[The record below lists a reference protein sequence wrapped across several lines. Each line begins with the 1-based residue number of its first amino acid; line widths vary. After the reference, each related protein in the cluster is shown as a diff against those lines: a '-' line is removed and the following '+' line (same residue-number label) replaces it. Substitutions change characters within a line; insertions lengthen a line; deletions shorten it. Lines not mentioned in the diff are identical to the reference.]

1 MSSIVEF
8 VRDPWPLV
16 SPRRNADLKKPWR
29 VYAASPARM
38 FYLSGQF
45 PTLDQAI
52 RYGKRFGTV
61 EINFWLSAS

>member
-16 SPRRNADLKKPWR
+16 SPQRNADLTRPWR
-29 VYAASPARM
+29 VYAASPACT

-45 PTLDQAI
+45 ATLDKAI
-52 RYGKRFGTV
+52 QFAHVFGTV
-61 EINFWLSAS
+61 SIDFELSAQ